1 MPGTPKMPT
10 ALAGRIAGRSVSA
23 RMLAALWLTGCGG
36 TPAAFGPMYPDN
48 QQNEISALLARLDS
62 AGAPKSAPVAIGAA
76 PGQLYAYDLPGARRL
91 WQHTVALRSAP
102 QLAGDTVVVQV
113 ADRIVGYDLRTGEER
128 FDVDSGPMLLKG
140 AAGDG
145 DRTAFVISQG
155 QGTSARSEILLLRD
169 GSIAWRRA
177 FEGLGGVPAIA
188 GDVVL
193 VPWNMQ
199 FCSAL
204 ELDSGREIARMRVQN
219 GVISHVLNAS
229 GNIFLGSYHRLVRLT
244 ESIASAR
251 LPEQGQLEPLAQAL
265 PGRPLL
271 LPDVYDSSKQARL
284 DSAEHRIGLAYTPV
298 PAGAD
303 RVALQDGNLYLFFYR
318 FIFAL
323 DPATA
328 ALRWVHV
335 HPSEIVGAAAQPHG
349 LLFGDE
355 RGGVTLL
362 AARSGEPVWHADTG
376 IQSSLLRFPAE
387 AIGSARAGV
396 ALESNVLRAR
406 LLAAID
412 DPDARLAPARVFAV
426 EQLARF
432 PEAAATADLVVLC
445 NSDPLTPPV
454 RDRACSELKSR
465 PNGREAVLKEL
476 QRHAGYLEGTTS
488 PQVGALATAAASLK
502 LSEAAPLLVSHLED
516 PATRGNELPALV
528 IALGDLG
535 DARAGEGLAKF
546 LARYHAD
553 PIDPGL
559 VHALEL
565 VPAVLVKLRSTEA
578 RPMLSAVAADELGIY
593 SVRQQARVGLETLT
607 RLEAAMAAQRAAP
620 AAEPPEESPPAAEAP
635 EDASAVPAR
644 LTTPMVDE
652 VLLTARD
659 PLKAC
664 LSGAPGVVQAR
675 ILLVIK
681 SGRAATVSVVPP
693 ELQSCIEPI
702 IRAQTF
708 PETLAQ
714 FAEPERVTYTLR
726 R

>member
-1 MPGTPKMPT
+1 MPGPLKSPIEL
-10 ALAGRIAGRSVSA
+10 ALRT
-23 RMLAALWLTGCGG
+23 RMLAALWVVGCGG
-36 TPAAFGPMYPDN
+36 TPAFSPMYPDN
-48 QQNEISALLARLDS
+48 QPDEVSALLARLDA
-62 AGAPKSAPVAIGAA
+62 AGAARTVPIAVGAA
-76 PGQLYAYDLPGARRL
+76 PGTLYAYDLPSTRRL
-91 WQHTVALRSAP
+91 WQHVLALRSAP
-102 QLAGDTVVVQV
+102 HLAGDTVVVQV
-113 ADRIVGYDLRTGEER
+113 DDRIVGFDLRTGEER
-128 FDVDSGPMLLKG
+128 FDIDSGPMLLKG
-140 AAGDG
+140 ATGDG

-155 QGTSARSEILLLRD
+155 QGTLARSEIVLVRN

-188 GDVVL
+188 GELVL
-193 VPWNMQ
+193 VPWSMQ

-204 ELDSGREIARMRVQN
+204 ELDGGREVARVRVQN

-229 GNIFLGSYHRLVRLT
+229 GRIFLGSHHRVARLT
-244 ESIASAR
+244 DSIASAR
-251 LPEQGQLEPLAQAL
+251 LPTQGQLEPLAREL

-271 LPDVYDSSKQARL
+271 LPDVYASSKEARL

-303 RVALQDGNLYLFFYR
+303 GVALQDGNLYLFFYR
-318 FIFAL
+318 FVFAL
-323 DPATA
+323 DPVSA

-335 HPSEIVGAAAQPHG
+335 NDSDIVGAAAQRGG

-362 AARSGEPVWHADTG
+362 DARSGEPAWHADTRT
-376 IQSSLLRFPAE
+376 QSSVLRFPGDALV
-387 AIGSARAGV
+387 SARTRPGV
-396 ALESNVLRAR
+396 ALGANVLRTR
-406 LLAAID
+406 LLGAID
-412 DPDARLAPARVFAV
+412 VPDARLAPARVFAV

-432 PEAAATADLVVLC
+432 PEAAATADLVAFC

-454 RDRACSELKSR
+454 RERACIELKAR

-476 QRHAGYLEGTTS
+476 RRHASYLDGTTS
-488 PQVGALATAAASLK
+488 PHVGALAAAAASLK
-502 LSEAAPLLVSHLED
+502 LSESAPLLISQLED
-516 PATRGNELPALV
+516 PATRSNDLPALV

-535 DARAGEGLAKF
+535 DPTTGDALARF

-553 PIDPGL
+553 PIDLGL

-565 VPAVLVKLRSTEA
+565 APAVLVKLRSTKA
-578 RPMLSAVAADELGIY
+578 RPTLFAVATDELGIY
-593 SVRQQARVGLETLT
+593 SVRQQARIGLETLT
-607 RLEAAMAAQRAAP
+607 QLEAAMAAQKAAP
-620 AAEPPEESPPAAEAP
+620 AAAPPDEAPPAAGATEGP
-635 EDASAVPAR
+635 PAVPAR

-652 VLLTARD
+652 ALLAVRD

-664 LSGAPGVVQAR
+664 FAGAPGVVQAR

-681 SGRAATVSVVPP
+681 SGKVATISVVPP

-702 IRAQTF
+702 LRAQTF

-714 FAEPERVTYTLR
+714 FAEPERVTYILR